1 MLTRGWGPFV
11 EMKFNILVDS
21 VESGRL
27 SVDVSLRLATSTFI
41 MVDASG
47 MISDIEG
54 ECGCILHISCII
66 KDPGIN
72 GGCTDTYDG
81 YILDACSGYQ

>member
-1 MLTRGWGPFV
+1 MY
-11 EMKFNILVDS
+11 MKHVQTHVGYGTNIITAL
-21 VESGRL
+21 GIKGGCIRY
-27 SVDVSLRLATSTFI
+27 
-41 MVDASG
+41 
-47 MISDIEG
+47 DIEG

>member
-27 SVDVSLRLATSTFI
+27 SVDVSLRLATSTFT

-47 MISDIEG
+47 LISDIEG
-54 ECGCILHISCII
+54 ECGCILHM
-66 KDPGIN
+66 DPGIN

>member
-27 SVDVSLRLATSTFI
+27 SVDVSLRLATSTFT

-54 ECGCILHISCII
+54 ECGCILHM
-66 KDPGIN
+66 DPGIT